1 MIDPKWIALINYC
14 NKNPYCTIEKLEVA
28 AGVPVV
34 AVIEEKFTGDTRAL
48 IKIKL

>member
-14 NKNPYCTIEKLEVA
+14 SKNPYCTIERLEVSG
-28 AGVPVV
+28 GVPVL
-34 AVIEEKFTGDTRAL
+34 AVVEEKFTENTRAL